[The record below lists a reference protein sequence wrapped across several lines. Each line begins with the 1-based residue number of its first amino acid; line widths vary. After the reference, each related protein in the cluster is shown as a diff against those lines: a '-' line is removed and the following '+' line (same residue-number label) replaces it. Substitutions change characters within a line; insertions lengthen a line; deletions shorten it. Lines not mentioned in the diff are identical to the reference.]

1 MTTPKNHIESNIVV
15 KRPQAGSIA
24 SLNALEPLQK
34 NEAITRQ
41 VWQILATVNDPE
53 VPVLS
58 VIDLGIVRNVFI
70 ENEDTSDSAVDK
82 IIVTITP
89 TYSGCPAMD
98 VISMQIRIAL
108 LQNGFKNIQIN
119 SVLSPAWTTEWM
131 TEAGKNKLKAYGI
144 APPNPQQSVCSIQ
157 PFQAQEAIQCPRCN
171 SYHTEMISQFGS
183 TACKALYRC
192 LDCKEPFD
200 YFKCH

>member
-1 MTTPKNHIESNIVV
+1 MTTPKNHIESNTIL
-15 KRPQAGSIA
+15 KRQQAGSIA

-58 VIDLGIVRNVFI
+58 VVDLGIIRNVAI
-70 ENEDTSDSAVDK
+70 EGTDTANMAVDK
-82 IIVTITP
+82 IVVTITP

-98 VISMQIRIAL
+98 VISMQIRFAL

-144 APPNPQQSVCSIQ
+144 APPNPQQSVCSIE